1 MGAGAPLLSVQSP
14 KMKSSKTTNIV
25 LYLIQLNP
33 TNGAGE
39 AEENEGRQ
47 KVISDNY
54 LLRLIYIDQDIYIW
68 LLRFFAITNG
78 SRIWIF
84 NEEWQ

>member
-25 LYLIQLNP
+25 IYLIQLSP

-39 AEENEGRQ
+39 AEENEGD
-47 KVISDNY
+47 K
-54 LLRLIYIDQDIYIW
+54 
-68 LLRFFAITNG
+68 
-78 SRIWIF
+78 
-84 NEEWQ
+84 

>member
-1 MGAGAPLLSVQSP
+1 MYHFPRAPLLSVQSP

-25 LYLIQLNP
+25 IYLIQLNP

-54 LLRLIYIDQDIYIW
+54 LLRLIYIDQLIRIYI
-68 LLRFFAITNG
+68 FG
-78 SRIWIF
+78 Y
-84 NEEWQ
+84 

>member
-54 LLRLIYIDQDIYIW
+54 LLRLIYIDQDIYIY
-68 LLRFFAITNG
+68 LVIKILRNYKWFTYLDF
-78 SRIWIF
+78 
-84 NEEWQ
+84 Q